1 MNKDDIEDMDEEIES
16 AVDSLFVEE
25 VADSGFGQGGGERS
39 IPEQAEPIPDISPEV
54 MEESLGREE
63 FGEPPLEAEPIEEEM
78 APAAE
83 EAEPIEEEMVSS
95 AEEAEPMEKPPE
107 EERLPK
113 GVETL
118 EVEVLSLEWEFSG
131 EILRKIISALGGL
144 KAAFRD
150 DESLL
155 KVIDMMG
162 KVSLYLLNDEKS
174 ITPEA
179 MRFLQD
185 GKEVIKFL
193 TTDKGEQTI
202 FKNLVVEGINS
213 HFQLLGLG
221 RGPRRDEARD
231 QILQKLCSDLEK
243 HRMRLSDG
251 EDRLEQAL
259 NRMKGMKEELIFDDG
274 IRGLSDELEKIQ
286 GYLRGCLGRLGD
298 ISEQFQSEIFG
309 QRLYGAERV
318 LLVETQNRIFGIPS
332 NSVIKSYAL
341 SDGFAKNII
350 LQDSITLKG
359 KRIPMVKLSKVFN
372 LAMTGVGRPQGIV
385 LVGKRDQMI
394 AVLVDRVLR
403 NKNLFVKTAEQ
414 EKKGLKYI
422 AAISHLESGKMVYIL
437 NIDRLRSRA
446 QH

>member
-1 MNKDDIEDMDEEIES
+1 MNRDDIEDMDEEIES

-25 VADSGFGQGGGERS
+25 GADRGFGQGGGEKS

-63 FGEPPLEAEPIEEEM
+63 FGDLPLEAEPIEEEM
-78 APAAE
+78 TPALE
-83 EAEPIEEEMVSS
+83 EAEPIEEEMVP
-95 AEEAEPMEKPPE
+95 AVEEAEPMEKPPE

-118 EVEVLSLEWEFSG
+118 EVEILSLEWEFSG

-221 RGPRRDEARD
+221 KGPRRDEAQD
-231 QILQKLCSDLEK
+231 QILQKLCSDLER

-251 EDRLEQAL
+251 EDRLEKAL

-286 GYLRGCLGRLGD
+286 GYLRSCLGRLGD

-341 SDGFAKNII
+341 SDGFAKNIV

-414 EKKGLKYI
+414 EKKGSKYI

-437 NIDRLRSRA
+437 NIDQIRSRA
-446 QH
+446 QP